1 MTTHSSILAEKISE
15 TDGPGGLHSMGSQ
28 RVRYDWVT
36 EHTRAHTHTHTHNLK
51 KRLFQAVQSNGK
63 HLEGPYVIVLSS
75 VTTICLKKKKKKNT
89 NNNHINLEGQK
100 YIISVNDSCNVYLW
114 ECSLD
119 IYITLEELTTW
130 AVSWFTMY
138 VGYDHFGD
146 NLYLNCADGK
156 FWSLY
161 LTKQIAQLSLYS
173 HFSALFHRVHFRGYN
188 LDSQFCS

>member
-1 MTTHSSILAEKISE
+1 MTTHSTILAAKISRDRRAWW
-15 TDGPGGLHSMGSQ
+15 TTVHGVTKSQ
-28 RVRYDWVT
+28 IRLSDWIHA
-36 EHTRAHTHTHTHNLK
+36 HTRTQPE

-75 VTTICLKKKKKKNT
+75 VTTIHLEEKKNKKTKNT
-89 NNNHINLEGQK
+89 NNNHITLEGQK

-138 VGYDHFGD
+138 VGYDHLGD

>member
-1 MTTHSSILAEKISE
+1 MTTHSTILAAKISRDRRAWW
-15 TDGPGGLHSMGSQ
+15 TTVHGVTKSQ
-28 RVRYDWVT
+28 IRLSDWIHA
-36 EHTRAHTHTHTHNLK
+36 HTRTQPE

-75 VTTICLKKKKKKNT
+75 VTTIHLEKKQKTKNT
-89 NNNHINLEGQK
+89 NNNHITLEGQK

-161 LTKQIAQLSLYS
+161 LTSK
-173 HFSALFHRVHFRGYN
+173 
-188 LDSQFCS
+188 